1 MDGGCSW
8 ARPVPGRRSTGATT
22 PTRNKTAQRFG
33 LLIVCLCGACA
44 ALAHAAG
51 PPSDLQPELR
61 LLLARDLK
69 FSAGELAELER
80 GKTAKHV
87 LPATASGEVAVAGAV
102 RVHATKDTFA
112 AAYRDIRRFKQGP
125 DILEVGRFSNP
136 PRFDDL
142 ASLTVVHEDVD
153 LRDCKVG
160 DCDIRLPADV
170 IARFQH
176 EVDWKG
182 DDADAQA
189 ARLFKHVLFD
199 EVAAYVS
206 GSSGRILQYDDD
218 RRPVR
223 PVDDFAGLLK
233 NSPYLDAVLPGLSA
247 HFDHFPNRRL
257 DGVDDFLYW
266 SKEKFGL
273 TPFISVTH
281 VALGPTGPHQY
292 IAATRDV
299 YSTRYVDASLSL
311 AIASE
316 SVSDSGSIYLVYVNR
331 SRANALKGAF
341 SKLRRAIVERR
352 ARGSLEDNLKNVKRR
367 LEEN

>member
-1 MDGGCSW
+1 MTD
-8 ARPVPGRRSTGATT
+8 ATT
-22 PTRNKTAQRFG
+22 PTRSKTAQRFG
-33 LLIVCLCGACA
+33 LLIVCLGGACA

-51 PPSDLQPELR
+51 PSSDLQPELR

-80 GKTAKHV
+80 GRTAKHV
-87 LPATASGEVAVAGAV
+87 LPAIASGEVAVAGGV
-102 RVHATKDTFA
+102 RVHATKEKFV
-112 AAYRDIRRFKQGP
+112 AAYRDIGRFKQGP
-125 DILEVGRFSNP
+125 DVVEVGRFSNP
-136 PRFDDL
+136 PQFEDL
-142 ASLTVVHEDVD
+142 APLTVVHEDVD

-170 IARFQH
+170 ISRFQH
-176 EVDWKG
+176 EVDWKSA
-182 DDADAQA
+182 DADAQA

-206 GSSGRILQYDDD
+206 GSSSRILQYDDD
-218 RRPVR
+218 KRPVR

-247 HFDHFPNRRL
+247 HFDRFPNRRL
-257 DGVDDFLYW
+257 DGADDFLYW

-281 VALGPTGPHQY
+281 VTLVPNGPHQY
-292 IAATRDV
+292 VAATRDV

-311 AIASE
+311 AIASD
-316 SVSDSGSIYLVYVNR
+316 SMSDSGSFYLVYVNR

-341 SKLRRAIVERR
+341 SKLRRSIVERR
-352 ARGSLEDNLKNVKRR
+352 ARGSLEENLKNVKRR
-367 LEEN
+367 LEEK

>member
-1 MDGGCSW
+1 M
-8 ARPVPGRRSTGATT
+8 
-22 PTRNKTAQRFG
+22 
-33 LLIVCLCGACA
+33 
-44 ALAHAAG
+44 
-51 PPSDLQPELR
+51 
-61 LLLARDLK
+61 
-69 FSAGELAELER
+69 
-80 GKTAKHV
+80 
-87 LPATASGEVAVAGAV
+87 LPATASGEVGVAGAV
-102 RVHATKDTFA
+102 RVHATKDKFA

-125 DILEVGRFSNP
+125 GIVEVGQFHNP
-136 PRFDDL
+136 PQFDDL
-142 ASLTVVHEDVD
+142 ASLTVAHEDVD

-182 DDADAQA
+182 ADADAQA

-199 EVAAYVS
+199 EVTAYVTD
-206 GSSGRILQYDDD
+206 GPGRIMQYDDD
-218 RRPVR
+218 QRPVR
-223 PVDDFAGLLK
+223 PLEDFAGLLRA
-233 NSPYLDAVLPGLSA
+233 SPYLETVLPGLG
-247 HFDHFPNRRL
+247 DHLGRFPQRRL
-257 DGVDDFLYW
+257 DGADDFLYW

-281 VALGPTGPHQY
+281 VALVPNGPHQY
-292 IAATRDV
+292 VAATRDV

-311 AIASE
+311 AIASD
-316 SVSDSGSIYLVYVNR
+316 SMSDSGSIYLVYVNR

-367 LEEN
+367 LEENEIPKS